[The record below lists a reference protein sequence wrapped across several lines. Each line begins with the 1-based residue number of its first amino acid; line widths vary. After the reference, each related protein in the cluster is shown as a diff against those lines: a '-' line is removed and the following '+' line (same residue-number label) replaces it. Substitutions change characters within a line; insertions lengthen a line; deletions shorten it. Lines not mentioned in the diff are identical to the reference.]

1 MHIGEYINYKRK
13 SLGYTQQQLA
23 DRLSISKQAVNK
35 WEKCLATPDIMIL
48 PELGFILKKS
58 PHFLTEIIWRGNNE
72 GGLTHFVLLSVTEN
86 NGEEYVLK
94 HFESKDFSKAA
105 DLFEKV
111 RRGNEDAALDMLAD
125 YYDNDHTRT
134 FQIRLQECETAYLD
148 DPDVG
153 GFLIDSRDIT
163 SVIVNYYNKSR
174 PIIECN
180 NSGDSYGK

>member
-94 HFESKDFSKAA
+94 RFESKDFPTAA

-111 RRGNEDAALDMLAD
+111 RKGDEDAVLDMLMD
-125 YYDNDHTRT
+125 YYNNDHTRT
-134 FQIRLQECETAYLD
+134 FQITLQEYETAYLD

-163 SVIVNYYNKSR
+163 SVIVNYYNKSK
-174 PIIECN
+174 PIIERN
-180 NSGDSYGK
+180 TSGDNYGK

>member
-35 WEKCLATPDIMIL
+35 WEKCLSTPDIMML

-86 NGEEYVLK
+86 NGEEYVIKNFEFK
-94 HFESKDFSKAA
+94 HFSDAA
-105 DLFEKV
+105 DLFEKA
-111 RRGNEDAALDMLAD
+111 RRGDENAVLGMLASF
-125 YYDNDHTRT
+125 YDVDHSRT
-134 FQIRLQECETAYLD
+134 FQVTLQENETAYLD
-148 DPDVG
+148 DIDVD
-153 GFLIDSRDIT
+153 GFVIDSRDIT
-163 SVIVNYYNKSR
+163 SVIVNYYNKAKKD
-174 PIIECN
+174 N
-180 NSGDSYGK
+180 LV

>member
-23 DRLSISKQAVNK
+23 ARLSISKQAVNK

-58 PHFLTEIIWRGNNE
+58 PHFLTEIIWRGNNK
-72 GGLTHFVLLSVTEN
+72 GGLTHFVLFSVTEN
-86 NGEEYVLK
+86 NGEEYVLT

-111 RRGNEDAALDMLAD
+111 RRGDEDSVLDMLAD

-134 FQIRLQECETAYLD
+134 FQITLQEYETAYLD
-148 DPDVG
+148 DSEVC

-163 SVIVNYYNKSR
+163 AVVANY
-174 PIIECN
+174 CN
-180 NSGDSYGK
+180 HRITEK

>member
-86 NGEEYVLK
+86 NGEDYVLK
-94 HFESKDFSKAA
+94 RFESKDFSKAA
-105 DLFEKV
+105 DRFEKV
-111 RRGNEDAALDMLAD
+111 RRGAEDAALDMLAD

-134 FQIRLQECETAYLD
+134 FQITLQEYETAYLD

-153 GFLIDSRDIT
+153 GFLIDSCDIT
-163 SVIVNYYNKSR
+163 SVIVNYYNKSG

-180 NSGDSYGK
+180 TSGDSYGK